1 MYNGLMIEY
10 RVGIPLMGKQTWL
23 TEIKHVRENH
33 SFVDEQ
39 RVGPYKI
46 WYHYHGIEPHSEG
59 VRFIDRVN
67 YVMPF
72 GMLGSIAHSLYVK
85 KKLRYIFD
93 FRAQAIS
100 RLLGR

>member
-10 RVGIPLMGKQTWL
+10 RVGIPLMGTQTWL

-46 WYHYHGIEPHSEG
+46 WYHYHGIEPHDEG
-59 VRFIDRVN
+59 VRFVDRVN
-67 YVMPF
+67 YVMPL
-72 GMLGSIAHSLYVK
+72 GVLGSIVHNLYVK
-85 KKLRYIFD
+85 KKLQYIFD
-93 FRAQAIS
+93 FREQAIS
-100 RLLGR
+100 RLLEH